1 MQITNLATVSVDTT
15 AGGTLILTLA
25 QAQSATAAG
34 MNALVINPSV
44 EIALVDAGGSSP
56 ASPVTGAVVGTSSP
70 RRAATLLRLRPDL
83 LRRLAARAAAAAAAH
98 AARAKGRRD
107 NRRLLELDEHILRD
121 IGATRDS
128 LYR

>member
-1 MQITNLATVSVDTT
+1 MSILSPTFHPEQG
-15 AGGTLILTLA
+15 AG
-25 QAQSATAAG
+25 
-34 MNALVINPSV
+34 
-44 EIALVDAGGSSP
+44 
-56 ASPVTGAVVGTSSP
+56 
-70 RRAATLLRLRPDL
+70 RRVADL

-121 IGATRDS
+121 IGVTRDS